1 MHSNVNPEPHGRWGG
16 PRWVTWGRG
25 ESWCALCEALEGRS
39 AVPWRPARRPKTSS
53 AGLWLHHNL
62 SPVIS
67 LCYL

>member
-25 ESWCALCEALEGRS
+25 ESWSALCEALEGRS
-39 AVPWRPARRPKTSS
+39 ATSS
-53 AGLWLHHNL
+53 AGLSLHHNP